1 MRIFVKLTRNTEI
14 IPFNYQH
21 LITGAI
27 HKWIGKENQE
37 HGAISLY
44 SFAWLQNVQTNN
56 KGISLTRDSYFFISA
71 FDEPFIKT
79 IINGILNEPEVCCGS
94 KVFDVQVMQTPQF
107 EIQKHFLCASP
118 VFIKRRTEDKE
129 KENHITFN
137 DELSGQ
143 YLTETL
149 KNKLS
154 TAGLSTEGVSVEFDK
169 AYSNPQTKVIH
180 YKNIKN
186 RANICP
192 VIIKGTPE
200 QVAFAWNVGVGNS
213 TGIGFGALK

>member
-1 MRIFVKLTRNTEI
+1 MRIYLKLTKNTEI

-21 LITGAI
+21 LLTGAI
-27 HKWIGKENQE
+27 HKWLGKENKE
-37 HGAISLY
+37 HGTISLY
-44 SFAWLQNVQTNN
+44 SFSWLQNIRTNN

-71 FDEPFIKT
+71 FDESLIKT
-79 IINGILNEPEVCCGS
+79 IIKGIVNEPDVCCGS
-94 KVFDVQVMQTPQF
+94 RVFDVQIMQTPQF
-107 EIQKHFLCASP
+107 ESQKHFLCASP
-118 VFIKRRTEDKE
+118 VFVKRWIENAEKE
-129 KENHITFN
+129 KHVTFD

-149 KNKLS
+149 RNKLS
-154 TAGLSTEGVSVEFDK
+154 TAGLTTEGLSVEFDK

-192 VIIKGTPE
+192 VIVKGTPE
-200 QVAFAWNVGVGNS
+200 QVAFAWDVGVGNS